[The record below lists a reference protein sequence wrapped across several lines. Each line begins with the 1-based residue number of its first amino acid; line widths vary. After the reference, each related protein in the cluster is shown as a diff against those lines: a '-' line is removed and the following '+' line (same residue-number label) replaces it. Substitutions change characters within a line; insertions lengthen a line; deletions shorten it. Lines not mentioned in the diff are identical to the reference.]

1 MSEEKRY
8 LLFELRLQNEKE
20 YDEKKNLDSK
30 SSNIASYSVTFTVLL
45 FGFGS
50 FLLDKIETDNNLL
63 FASITTI
70 LIASLIIS
78 IVSIIFSVCAFRLRD
93 YWYAIANDS
102 FFRNPSQLSKDSE
115 EWDEYIDIE
124 EIDKWKTEFQKRES
138 YEDYM
143 IDQLVVGVR
152 INSLNNDNKA
162 AWINRAQLV
171 FVFAVC
177 MIPLILLVILAGVL
191 AGTLSIG

>member
-8 LLFELRLQNEKE
+8 LLHELRLQNDRE

-50 FLLDKIETDNNLL
+50 FLLDKIETNNNLL

-70 LIASLIIS
+70 LITSLIIS
-78 IVSIIFSVCAFRLRD
+78 IVSIIFSVFAFRLRD
-93 YWYAIANDS
+93 YWYAIAKDS
-102 FFRNPSQLSKDSE
+102 FFRDPKALPKDSE
-115 EWDEYIDIE
+115 QWDKHIDDK
-124 EIDKWKTEFQKRES
+124 EIAGWITDFSKRED
-138 YEDYM
+138 YEDFM
-143 IDQLVVGVR
+143 IEQLVVGVR
-152 INSLNNDNKA
+152 VNSLNNDSKA
-162 AWINRAQLV
+162 GWINRAQLV

-177 MIPLILLVILAGVL
+177 MIPIILLVILAGVL
-191 AGTLSIG
+191 AGIVSIG